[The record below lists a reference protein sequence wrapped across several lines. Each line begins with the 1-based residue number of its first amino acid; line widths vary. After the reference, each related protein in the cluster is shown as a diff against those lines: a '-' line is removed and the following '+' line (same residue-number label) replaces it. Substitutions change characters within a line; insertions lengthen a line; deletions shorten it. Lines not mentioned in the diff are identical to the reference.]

1 MRRAWRVRLVARR
14 TGVRL
19 RGGDWQTG
27 RLFGCLDGGR
37 SKFGLYAGS
46 VLHGEISLSLQEV
59 NVCSSL
65 GDKMEGEG

>member
-1 MRRAWRVRLVARR
+1 MIWRVRLVARR
-14 TGVRL
+14 RGVRL
-19 RGGDWQTG
+19 RRDWHTG
-27 RLFGCLDGGR
+27 RLFGCLDCGR
-37 SKFGLYAGS
+37 SKFRLYAGS